1 MKKKTIIHFIYSLGR
16 GGAETMLV
24 RVIKELPEYKNIVV
38 EIYGK
43 NDFGNEL
50 QSDKYFSM
58 NLKSLFSLPRAIIKL
73 RRIIRSNNVD
83 MVHSHL
89 FWPTVV
95 ARIATPRK
103 IPLLTTIHTSIAT
116 SLNYKQWH
124 IRAIDKITNR
134 LRKSVIVAVSK
145 NSLKEYLSF
154 LKVKP
159 FKSYL
164 LYTFVDAEHFTFKEP
179 LNQAIDNKFLAVSV
193 GALRQGKGYEHLIN
207 AFSMVKNSNVELHI
221 YGAGCLEEKLQSMIN
236 ESGAPVI
243 LKGEANNINELLPLY
258 NMYVSASE
266 FEGFSLSILE
276 AMAMK
281 LPLLLS
287 DIVSYRE
294 QCEDT
299 AMYFNAGDSDDF
311 ISKLNTMITS
321 FEKRNSFA
329 DKAQK
334 RVLENFTLPQH
345 VSKLKEIYTETFSLR

>member
-1 MKKKTIIHFIYSLGR
+1 MQKTTILHFIYSLGR

-24 RVIKELPEYKNIVV
+24 RVVKELPEYRNIVV

-50 QSDKYFSM
+50 QFDKYFSM
-58 NLKSLFSLPRAIIKL
+58 DLKSLFSLPRAIIKL

-83 MVHSHL
+83 MVHTHL
-89 FWPTVV
+89 FWPTIV

-116 SLNYKQWH
+116 SLNYKHWH
-124 IRAIDKITNR
+124 IRAIDQVTNR
-134 LRKSVIVAVSK
+134 LRKSVIIAVSK
-145 NSLKEYLSF
+145 NSLKEYLNF

-159 FKSYL
+159 FRSYL
-164 LYTFVDAEHFTFKEP
+164 LYTFVDAKRFVLKAP
-179 LNQAIDNKFLAVSV
+179 RQQAIDDKFLVVSV
-193 GALRQGKGYEHLIN
+193 GALREGKGYEYLIN
-207 AFSMVKNSNVELHI
+207 AFSRLKNSNVELHI
-221 YGAGCLEEKLQSMIN
+221 YGTGCLEEKLKNMID

-243 LKGEANNINELLPLY
+243 LKGATKNINEVLPLY

-287 DIVSYRE
+287 DIASYME

-299 AMYFNAGDSDDF
+299 AVYFNAGDSKDF
-311 ISKLNTMITS
+311 ISKLNTIITS
-321 FEKRNSFA
+321 PEKRNSLA

-334 RVLENFTLPQH
+334 RVLENFTLPHH
-345 VSKLKEIYTETFSLR
+345 VSKLKEIYAETFTA

>member
-1 MKKKTIIHFIYSLGR
+1 MQKKTIVHFIYSLGR

-24 RVIKELPEYKNIVV
+24 RVLKELPEYRNIVV

-50 QSDKYFSM
+50 RFDKYFSM
-58 NLKSLFSLPRAIIKL
+58 NLKSLFSLPLAILKL

-95 ARIATPRK
+95 ARIATRRK

-124 IRAIDKITNR
+124 IRAIDKTTNR
-134 LRKSVIVAVSK
+134 IRKSVIIAVSK
-145 NSLKEYLSF
+145 NSLKEYLDF

-179 LNQAIDNKFLAVSV
+179 LTQVIDNKFLIVSV
-193 GALRQGKGYEHLIN
+193 GALREGKGYEYLID
-207 AFSMVKNSNVELHI
+207 AFSMLKNSNVQLHI
-221 YGAGCLEEKLQSMIN
+221 YGTGCLEEKLQSMIN

-287 DIVSYRE
+287 DIVSYKE

-299 AMYFNAGDSDDF
+299 AMYFKVDDSDDF
-311 ISKLNTMITS
+311 ISKLNTIITAP
-321 FEKRNSFA
+321 EKRKSLSE
-329 DKAQK
+329 KAQK
-334 RVLENFTLPQH
+334 RVLENFTLSHH
-345 VSKLKEIYTETFSLR
+345 VSKLKEIYAETFIA